1 MTLGTILGA
10 SFRVLRRNP
19 RPVVG
24 ISLIIHVVLAVI
36 SLVTSGFLAVNAL
49 TSYFNDVTAN
59 NVSSST
65 ITTLL
70 LAFVAS
76 FTSAIFTFGGDTI
89 LLGIITVEVAR
100 GTVGE
105 KLPLAA
111 LWNRARG
118 RIAVLIGWAALVM
131 AVVLVVITVYLG
143 AIVLL
148 MAFGGGAGIAIGAV
162 LIFVGLFGFIALG
175 IWFATKLSLVP
186 SILVLERPTL
196 GAAIRRSWS
205 LVRGYFWRTFGIEI
219 LVAVILAIASQ
230 IVVEP
235 FSLIALFI
243 FGIGNPSGLAT
254 GSAAFASFT
263 QTTQVVSV
271 IAGALAATI
280 TAVISSAATALI
292 YIDLRMRKE
301 GLDLTLSRFVDAR
314 QAGSADLPDPY
325 APTGTPTLPSPAASS
340 PSTSAP
346 A

>member
-1 MTLGTILGA
+1 MTMGTILGA

-24 ISLIIHVVLAVI
+24 ASLTIHVVLAVI
-36 SLVTSGFLAVNAL
+36 SLVTSGFLTMNAL

-76 FTSAIFTFGGDTI
+76 FTSAIFTSGGDTI

-111 LWNRARG
+111 LWSRARG
-118 RIAVLIGWAALVM
+118 RILVLIGWAALVM
-131 AVVLVVITVYLG
+131 AVVLVAIALYLG

-148 MAFGGGAGIAIGAV
+148 MAFGGGVGIAIGAV
-162 LIFVGLFGFIALG
+162 LIFVGFFGFIALG
-175 IWFATKLSLVP
+175 IWLATKLSLVP
-186 SILVLERPTL
+186 SVLVLERLTL

-219 LVAVILAIASQ
+219 LVAVILGVASE
-230 IVVEP
+230 IVVTP
-235 FSLIALFI
+235 FTLISTFI
-243 FGIGNPSGLAT
+243 FGIANPSGVAS
-254 GSAAFASFT
+254 GGAALASFT
-263 QTTQVVSV
+263 QTTQVISIVV
-271 IAGALAATI
+271 GALAATI

-314 QAGSADLPDPY
+314 QAGTTELPDPY
-325 APTGTPTLPSPAASS
+325 APIATRASSSPATA
-340 PSTSAP
+340 AP